1 MLEDLSV
8 KDFALIDQNYLEF
21 DQGFTV
27 LSGETGAGKSILI
40 GALSFLLGGKAEIG
54 QIRSGAHEASV
65 TGTFYIPG
73 DSESVSDVSKATE
86 TESDNEVEAENAWQW
101 LSLHG
106 IEAENNRIILRRFIR
121 DNGKSGAFIG
131 STPVTRAD
139 LSQFSSFLVDIH
151 GQHEH
156 QSLMKVAE
164 HRKFLDAK
172 AGITGEVKEFTA
184 LYAEL
189 VSKRKIYAEMLSDDG
204 ERARKLDMY
213 NFAVTEIE
221 NAKLKEKEDELL
233 EEEQGRL
240 SSFEKI
246 YSGVTELNQ
255 MLSENEG
262 SVISLLKKIRRE
274 SAGLTDLDKSL
285 KSLDERVEAGFYELS
300 DIADEF
306 TSYAQ
311 SLVFDP
317 ERLQQVQERLSLIYN
332 LKKKY
337 ASSVNAPLSEVL
349 EYAAKAS
356 EYISLNADSDG
367 QKDRM
372 KAEITA
378 LERTVL
384 QKAAILSKKRKAEA
398 ENLAKDVEN
407 ILSELGMKN
416 TKFCVNVT
424 DKPGSEVTQKCGP
437 YGIDNIEFLIS
448 ANPGSPVQPLAK
460 IASGGE
466 LSRVMLA
473 LKTIFAESD
482 KTGTL
487 IFDEIDTGIG
497 GEVAVSVG
505 KHIKNLSAN
514 RQIFCITHLASIAV
528 YADNQIK
535 IEKGVSEGITSSH
548 VHPISGEE
556 RVREIARMLSGDADT
571 EQSLEHAR
579 SLLVKYSGGI

>member
-21 DQGFTV
+21 NKGFTV

-40 GALSFLLGGKAEIG
+40 GALSFLLGGKAETG
-54 QIRSGAHEASV
+54 QIRAGCHEASV
-65 TGTFYIPG
+65 TGTFYLPELASFVPG
-73 DSESVSDVSKATE
+73 
-86 TESDNEVEAENAWQW
+86 EAENNDSGEIEAESAAEW
-101 LSLHG
+101 LYLHG
-106 IEAENNRIILRRFIR
+106 IETENNRVILRRFIR

-172 AGITGEVKEFTA
+172 AGIKAEVAEFTA
-184 LYAEL
+184 MYADL
-189 VSKRKIYAEMLSDDG
+189 VSKRKVLAELLSDDG
-204 ERARKLDMY
+204 ERARNLDMY
-213 NFAVTEIE
+213 NFAVNEIE
-221 NAKLKEKEDELL
+221 NAKLKEREDELL
-233 EEEQGRL
+233 EEEQSRL
-240 SSFEKI
+240 SSFEKL

-255 MLSENEG
+255 MLSESEG
-262 SVISLLKKIRRE
+262 SVVSVLKKIRRE
-274 SAGLTDLDKSL
+274 SAALTDLDKSL
-285 KSLDERVEAGFYELS
+285 KCLDERVEAGFYELS

-306 TSYAQ
+306 SSYAQ

-317 ERLQQVQERLSLIYN
+317 ERLMQVQDRLSLIYN

-337 ASSVNAPLSEVL
+337 ASSINGPLSEVL
-349 EYAAKAS
+349 DYAEKAS
-356 EYISLNADSDG
+356 EYISLNSDSDNR
-367 QKDRM
+367 KEKM
-372 KAEITA
+372 KAEISA
-378 LERTVL
+378 LEKNVL
-384 QKAAILSKKRKAEA
+384 QKAAVLSKKRKAAA
-398 ENLAKDVEN
+398 ETLSRDVES

-416 TKFCVNVT
+416 TRFCVNVSE
-424 DKPGSEVTQKCGP
+424 KEGSEVTQKCGP

-482 KTGTL
+482 STETL

-505 KHIKNLSAN
+505 KHIKNLSKN

-535 IEKGVSEGITSSH
+535 IEKGVSDGITSSH

-571 EQSLEHAR
+571 EQSIEHAR
-579 SLLVKYSGGI
+579 SLLLKYSGGN